1 MIQDKACSYWE
12 YNGPTNVLSSII
24 WNLSVP
30 LNWVHQTTAWK
41 NNSSGCL
48 SKKIIAPLLTS
59 SRFLPAKT
67 LYLHRQIAILNEWKI
82 FFHLSLHCCCYLP
95 LQHRLSQI
103 NTFTAKSNQS
113 ANSSRKVA
121 PSVWTTARSGANNF
135 QKKAQIC
142 DKDGTVLIFNSR
154 IDALNW
160 LSDHGWEFCS
170 STTYVSGSGSNGD
183 TSVSSSETWILKYCV
198 EGFTT
203 EQIEEVYNKFNLL
216 EP

>member
-1 MIQDKACSYWE
+1 MEVPIFQHETLSLWLHIQAAPCPWSK
-12 YNGPTNVLSSII
+12 TKL

-48 SKKIIAPLLTS
+48 SKKRIAPLQTS

-67 LYLHRQIAILNEWKI
+67 LYLHRQIAILNEWKR
-82 FFHLSLHCCCYLP
+82 FYHFSLHCCCYLP

-121 PSVWTTARSGANNF
+121 PFVWTTARSGANNF
-135 QKKAQIC
+135 QKKHKYVI
-142 DKDGTVLIFNSR
+142 KMVL
-154 IDALNW
+154 
-160 LSDHGWEFCS
+160 C
-170 STTYVSGSGSNGD
+170 
-183 TSVSSSETWILKYCV
+183 
-198 EGFTT
+198 
-203 EQIEEVYNKFNLL
+203 
-216 EP
+216 